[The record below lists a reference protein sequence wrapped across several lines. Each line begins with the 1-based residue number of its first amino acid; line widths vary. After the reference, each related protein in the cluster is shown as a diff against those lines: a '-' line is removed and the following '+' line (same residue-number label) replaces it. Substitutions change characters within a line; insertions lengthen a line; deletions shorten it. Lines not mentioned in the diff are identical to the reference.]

1 MLTPFGVG
9 VSKFVW
15 VLGRPV
21 LTIDSTHV
29 SLFFRL
35 SGCHLRARYIIC
47 VITMMFS
54 LKMYYE
60 KIIYVIGGGVCCGG
74 GICAGAC

>member
-29 SLFFRL
+29 SLFRL
-35 SGCHLRARYIIC
+35 NDCHLLVRKLLFNLIFYNYEENYSFVGCSSHIC
-47 VITMMFS
+47 
-54 LKMYYE
+54 
-60 KIIYVIGGGVCCGG
+60 
-74 GICAGAC
+74 

>member
-29 SLFFRL
+29 SLFRL
-35 SGCHLRARYIIC
+35 NDCHLRARYIIC
-47 VITMMFS
+47 VITIMFN

-60 KIIYVIGGGVCCGG
+60 KIDFIYSSSLD
-74 GICAGAC
+74 ACWMQRA

>member
-29 SLFFRL
+29 SLFL
-35 SGCHLRARYIIC
+35 G
-47 VITMMFS
+47 
-54 LKMYYE
+54 
-60 KIIYVIGGGVCCGG
+60 
-74 GICAGAC
+74 

>member
-29 SLFFRL
+29 SLFRL
-35 SGCHLRARYIIC
+35 SGCHLRVRYIIC
-47 VITMMFS
+47 VITMMFN

-60 KIIYVIGGGVCCGG
+60 KIDFIYCSSLD
-74 GICAGAC
+74 ACWMQRA

>member
-29 SLFFRL
+29 SLFL
-35 SGCHLRARYIIC
+35 GYAVAIC
-47 VITMMFS
+47 GQDI
-54 LKMYYE
+54 
-60 KIIYVIGGGVCCGG
+60 
-74 GICAGAC
+74 